1 MAKNENSRFSDYLAI
16 FGSLA
21 YVIMMVGLIMLIP
34 LCLLFF
40 YPEEA
45 YQLPCF
51 ALPGVL
57 AIFAGYLIKLFTP
70 RHSITN
76 LKRHQGS
83 VVVLLIWFVSILVGA
98 IPFIMS
104 GNYTFTQAI
113 FETTSGFTTTGF
125 TVTDAEATTHMILL
139 YRSILHLF
147 GGVGLILIL
156 SSILSNIYGMQLFSA
171 EGHTDR
177 LTPSLLH
184 SARTIMY
191 IYLGSIISG
200 TILYVSFDMSLFD
213 AVNHAISAVAT
224 GGFSTKNNSIGYWCA
239 DRVGLANSIGIDI
252 TSIVLMLVGSTN
264 FMATLALL
272 RGKARD
278 FITHSETKVTLFLIA
293 LTTPLVTVTLL
304 TTGICENVLSAI
316 DNAAFQVV
324 SVLTTTGLSSVDNFL
339 PNLGFAAIPILC
351 LMIVGGHSGSTAGG
365 VKAGRIAIAIK
376 SLYYDVREN
385 IMPKRIVQSRDIN
398 KFGKRMVITKD
409 DQSQNYTY
417 ILIYMIIG
425 LLGTFGL
432 TLNGY
437 GFRDSMFEFFSALGT
452 VGMSI
457 GIVGPGMN
465 NFTMWIFIIGMIIAR
480 LEVYI
485 IILAL
490 ARIGSDIKD
499 SITEKRTKK
508 NEK

>member
-1 MAKNENSRFSDYLAI
+1 MVKNENSRFSDYLAI

-21 YVIMMVGLIMLIP
+21 YVIMMVGLITLIP
-34 LCLLFF
+34 LLLLFF

-57 AIFAGYLIKLFTP
+57 AIFSGYLIKLFTP
-70 RHSITN
+70 RHSIKN
-76 LKRHQGS
+76 LERHQGS
-83 VVVLLIWFVSILVGA
+83 VIVLLIWFVSILIGA
-98 IPFIMS
+98 IPFVMS

-125 TVTDAEATTHMILL
+125 TVTDVENSTHMILL

-147 GGVGLILIL
+147 GGVGLVLIL
-156 SSILSNIYGMQLFSA
+156 SSILSNVYGMQLFSA

-177 LTPSLLH
+177 LTPSLIH

-200 TILYVSFDMSLFD
+200 TILYVSFHMSLFD
-213 AVNHAISAVAT
+213 AINHAISAVAT
-224 GGFSTKNNSIGYWCA
+224 GGFSTKENSIGYWCA
-239 DRVGLANSIGIDI
+239 ERVGLSNSIGIDI
-252 TSIVLMLVGSTN
+252 TTIILMLVGSTN

-272 RGKARD
+272 RGKGRD
-278 FITHSETKVTLFLIA
+278 FITHSETKVTIFLLSLA
-293 LTTPLVTVTLL
+293 TPLITVVLL
-304 TTGICENVLSAI
+304 TSGICDSVLSAI
-316 DNAAFQVV
+316 DNATFQVV
-324 SVLTTTGLSSVDNFL
+324 SVISTTGLSSVDYFL
-339 PNLGFAAIPILC
+339 PKLGYATVPVL
-351 LMIVGGHSGSTAGG
+351 LMMIVGGHTGSTAGG
-365 VKAGRIAIAIK
+365 AKAGRIALAFK

-385 IMPKRIVQSRDIN
+385 IVPRRIINSRSIN
-398 KFGKRMVITKD
+398 KFGKQMTITKD

-417 ILIYMIIG
+417 LLIYIMIG
-425 LLGTFGL
+425 FLGTFGL

-437 GFRDSMFEFFSALGT
+437 GFRDSMIEFFSALGT

-457 GIVGPGMN
+457 GIIGPDMN
-465 NFTMWIFIIGMIIAR
+465 NCTMWIFIVGMIIAR

-490 ARIGSDIKD
+490 ARIGTDIKD
-499 SITEKRTKK
+499 SISEMRNKK
-508 NEK
+508 K

>member
-1 MAKNENSRFSDYLAI
+1 MVKNENSRFSDYLAI

-34 LCLLFF
+34 LVLLFF
-40 YPEEA
+40 YPEEVF
-45 YQLPCF
+45 QLPCF
-51 ALPGVL
+51 AFPGVIS
-57 AIFAGYLIKLFTP
+57 IFLGYLIKLFTP
-70 RHSITN
+70 RHSIRN
-76 LKRHQGS
+76 LQRHQGS
-83 VVVLLIWFVSILVGA
+83 VVVLLIWFVSILLGA
-98 IPFIMS
+98 IPFVMS

-125 TVTDAEATTHMILL
+125 TVTDCEASTHMILL

-177 LTPSLLH
+177 LTPSLIH

-200 TILYVSFDMSLFD
+200 TILYVIFDMPLFD

-224 GGFSTKNNSIGYWCA
+224 GGFSTKNNSIGFWCA
-239 DRVGLANSIGIDI
+239 EKIGVANTIGIDI
-252 TSIVLMLVGSTN
+252 TTIVLMLVGSTN

-278 FITHSETKVTLFLIA
+278 FFSHAETKVTAFLIA
-293 LTTPLVTVTLL
+293 LVTPLVTVMLL
-304 TTGICENVLSAI
+304 TTGICESVLSAI
-316 DNAAFQVV
+316 DNAVFQVV
-324 SVLTTTGLSSVDNFL
+324 SIITTTGLSSIDAFL
-339 PNLGFAAIPILC
+339 PRLGFVAIPIFC
-351 LMIVGGHSGSTAGG
+351 LMICGGHTGSTAGG
-365 VKAGRIAIAIK
+365 VKAGRVALALK

-385 IMPKRIVQSRDIN
+385 IQPRRVIQSRGIN
-398 KFGKRMVITKD
+398 KFGKRMTISREE
-409 DQSQNYTY
+409 QSQNYTY
-417 ILIYMIIG
+417 ILIYIFIG

-457 GIVGPGMN
+457 GIVGPDMN
-465 NFTMWIFIIGMIIAR
+465 NFTMWIFIVGMIIAR

-490 ARIGSDIKD
+490 ARIGTDIKE
-499 SITEKRTKK
+499 SIAEKRNRKK
-508 NEK
+508 